1 MRIVELS
8 PRRILYEDPDLL
20 VVDKPPG
27 LVSHATVDP
36 ARDHLVAAVS
46 RLLQARDGEVGHL
59 ALHHRLDRDTS
70 GAVLFSR
77 RAALDAALGAAFAE
91 RRVDKVYLAIV
102 ARQPSRA
109 FPAGVTELD
118 AYLAPG
124 KGPGGRTLVVR
135 SGGKPARTR
144 VRVRQQAAGWL
155 LVEARPLTGRTHQIR
170 VHLAH
175 LGFPILGDPLYGGAA
190 PDTKRLL
197 LHALRL
203 QLDHPRTGERLRVVA
218 PPPRA
223 FRSRFVEVGSLASE

>member
-1 MRIVELS
+1 M
-8 PRRILYEDPDLL
+8 
-20 VVDKPPG
+20 VVDKPSG

-36 ARDHLVAAVS
+36 HRDHLVAAVS
-46 RLLQARDGEVGHL
+46 RLLRARDGVLGHL
-59 ALHHRLDRDTS
+59 ALHHRLDRETS

-77 RAALDAALGAAFAE
+77 QPSLDAAIGAAFAE

-102 ARQPSRA
+102 GSQAARS
-109 FPAGVTELD
+109 FPDGVTEID
-118 AYLAPG
+118 AYLAPN
-124 KGPGGRTLVVR
+124 KGPGGRTRVVR

-144 VRVRQQAAGWL
+144 VRVRGRAGGRL

-170 VHLAH
+170 AHLAH
-175 LGFPILGDPLYGGAA
+175 LGFPILGDDLYGGAE

-203 QLDHPRTGERLRVVA
+203 ELDHPRSGERLCVVA

-223 FRSRFVEVGSLASE
+223 FRSRFAEVRALASK

>member
-1 MRIVELS
+1 MVPIELTT
-8 PRRILYEDPDLL
+8 RRLLYEDPDLL

-27 LVSHATVDP
+27 LVAHATVDP

-46 RLLQARDGEVGHL
+46 RFLTARDGEAGHL
-59 ALHHRLDRDTS
+59 ALQHRLDKDTS

-77 RAALDAALGAAFAE
+77 NPEHDAALGAAFAE
-91 RRVDKVYLAIV
+91 RRVEKVYWAV
-102 ARQPSRA
+102 VRPRPGESFPS
-109 FPAGVTELD
+109 GITELD
-118 AYLAPG
+118 GYLAPD

-144 VRVRQQAAGWL
+144 VRLLRESDGRL
-155 LVEARPLTGRTHQIR
+155 LVEACPRTGRTHQIR
-170 VHLAH
+170 VHLAD
-175 LGFPILGDPLYGGAA
+175 LGYPILGDDLYGGVA

-203 QLDHPRTGERLRVVA
+203 EFDHPAQDRRVRVMA

-223 FRSRFVEVGSLASE
+223 FRSRFDGLMTLAE